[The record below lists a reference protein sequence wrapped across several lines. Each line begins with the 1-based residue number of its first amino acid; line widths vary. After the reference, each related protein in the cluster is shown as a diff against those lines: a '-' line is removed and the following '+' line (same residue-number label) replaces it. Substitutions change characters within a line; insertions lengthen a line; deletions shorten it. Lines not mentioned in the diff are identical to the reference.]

1 MSTKASFETM
11 EIKVMTSKR
20 SRMTAQLSDYIRL
33 DNVGQWPEFKANENK
48 CQLYKVWLAECA
60 VWAVCKWRKLAFSIS
75 FLIDFKNFCFSI
87 TYFGKKNLRILYF
100 EKSENFKVL
109 TFS

>member
-33 DNVGQWPEFKANENK
+33 DNVGQ
-48 CQLYKVWLAECA
+48 
-60 VWAVCKWRKLAFSIS
+60 
-75 FLIDFKNFCFSI
+75 
-87 TYFGKKNLRILYF
+87 
-100 EKSENFKVL
+100 
-109 TFS
+109 